1 MCSDSSVCGGGS
13 CIDYGAS
20 YTCDCGE
27 AGPGRGPSCDMDNVC
42 RWGTRGMR
50 HVTRDMRHLARDT
63 WQCCRSGQCQEGST
77 CVLDMQE
84 QGTPGYTCVCPL
96 GRKVWCL
103 D

>member
-42 RWGTRGMR
+42 RCG
-50 HVTRDMRHLARDT
+50 ARDT
-63 WQCCRSGQCQEGST
+63 
-77 CVLDMQE
+77 
-84 QGTPGYTCVCPL
+84 
-96 GRKVWCL
+96 
-103 D
+103 

>member
-42 RWGTRGMR
+42 RCG
-50 HVTRDMRHLARDT
+50 ARDT
-63 WQCCRSGQCQEGST
+63 RHETRDTRHTSAMVVVTVIGCGVLGSRVAAELGMCGHKVTSDTRYVT
-77 CVLDMQE
+77 CD
-84 QGTPGYTCVCPL
+84 T
-96 GRKVWCL
+96 
-103 D
+103 